1 MNLVT
6 TLDLCWLHYY
16 VIFDDLSEINKNI
29 KKKTENRFI
38 DNFRSMSTSLSC
50 LVDDLSE
57 INKKES
63 ESGNKF
69 IDNIRSMLTSLSCL
83 LDDLSEINRKIS
95 LIELIEKFPITYQL
109 WNKDHNKFMLLLR
122 KGIYSYEY
130 MDSWQRFDEESLP
143 DKEYFYSE
151 LNNEGI
157 TDEEYE
163 HAQKVWKVFKIK
175 NLGMYH
181 DLYVQ
186 GDTSLLAEVF
196 EILEINA

>member
-16 VIFDDLSEINKNI
+16 VMFDDLSEINKKI

-63 ESGNKF
+63 ESENKS

>member
-1 MNLVT
+1 MIYLR
-6 TLDLCWLHYY
+6 L
-16 VIFDDLSEINKNI
+16 IKKK

-63 ESGNKF
+63 ESENKF

-109 WNKDHNKFMLLLR
+109 CNKDHNKFMLLLR

>member
-1 MNLVT
+1 MNLLT
-6 TLDLCWLHYY
+6 TLDLRWLHYY
-16 VIFDDLSEINKNI
+16 VMFDDLSEINKKI
-29 KKKTENRFI
+29 KKKTENRFT

>member
-1 MNLVT
+1 MNLLT

-16 VIFDDLSEINKNI
+16 VMFDDLSEINKKI

>member
-63 ESGNKF
+63 ESENKF

>member
-1 MNLVT
+1 MNLLT

-16 VIFDDLSEINKNI
+16 VMFDDLSEINKKI
-29 KKKTENRFI
+29 KKKTENRFT

-63 ESGNKF
+63 ESENKF

-95 LIELIEKFPITYQL
+95 LIELIEKFPITYHL

>member
-16 VIFDDLSEINKNI
+16 VMFDDLSEINKKI

-63 ESGNKF
+63 ESENKF

>member
-16 VIFDDLSEINKNI
+16 VMFDDLSEINKKI

-63 ESGNKF
+63 ESENKF

-109 WNKDHNKFMLLLR
+109 CNKDHNKFMLLLR

>member
-1 MNLVT
+1 MNLLT
-6 TLDLCWLHYY
+6 TLDLRWLHYY
-16 VIFDDLSEINKNI
+16 VMFDDLSEINKKI

-63 ESGNKF
+63 ESENKF

-109 WNKDHNKFMLLLR
+109 CNKDHNKFMLLLR

>member
-1 MNLVT
+1 MNLLT

-16 VIFDDLSEINKNI
+16 VMFDDLSEINKKI

-57 INKKES
+57 INKTES

>member
-16 VIFDDLSEINKNI
+16 VMFDDLSEINKKI

>member
-1 MNLVT
+1 MNLLT
-6 TLDLCWLHYY
+6 TLDLRWLHYY
-16 VIFDDLSEINKNI
+16 VMFDDLSEINKKI

-109 WNKDHNKFMLLLR
+109 CNKDHNKFMLLLR

>member
-38 DNFRSMSTSLSC
+38 DNFRSMSTSLTC

-109 WNKDHNKFMLLLR
+109 CNKDHNKFMLLLR

>member
-16 VIFDDLSEINKNI
+16 VMFDDLSEINKKI

-63 ESGNKF
+63 ESENKF

-186 GDTSLLAEVF
+186 GDTSLLAELF
-196 EILEINA
+196 EILEINS

>member
-16 VIFDDLSEINKNI
+16 VMFDDLSEINKKI

-109 WNKDHNKFMLLLR
+109 CNKDHNKFMLLLR

>member
-1 MNLVT
+1 MNLLT

-16 VIFDDLSEINKNI
+16 VMFDDLSEINKKI
-29 KKKTENRFI
+29 KKKTENRFT

-63 ESGNKF
+63 ESENKF

-109 WNKDHNKFMLLLR
+109 CNKDHNKFMLLLR

>member
-16 VIFDDLSEINKNI
+16 VIFDDLSEINKKI

-63 ESGNKF
+63 ESENKF

>member
-16 VIFDDLSEINKNI
+16 VIFDDLSEINKKI

-63 ESGNKF
+63 ESENKF

-95 LIELIEKFPITYQL
+95 LIELIGKFPITYQL
-109 WNKDHNKFMLLLR
+109 CNKDHNKFMLLLR

-130 MDSWQRFDEESLP
+130 MDSWQRFDEKSLP

>member
-1 MNLVT
+1 MNLLT
-6 TLDLCWLHYY
+6 TLDLRWLHYY
-16 VIFDDLSEINKNI
+16 VMFDDLSEINKKI

-63 ESGNKF
+63 ESENKF

-130 MDSWQRFDEESLP
+130 MDSWQRSDEESLP

>member
-1 MNLVT
+1 MNLLT

-16 VIFDDLSEINKNI
+16 VMFDDLSEINKKI
-29 KKKTENRFI
+29 KKKTEHRFT

-63 ESGNKF
+63 ESENKF

>member
-16 VIFDDLSEINKNI
+16 VMFDDLSEINKKK

-63 ESGNKF
+63 ESENKF

-109 WNKDHNKFMLLLR
+109 CNKDHNKFMLLLR

>member
-1 MNLVT
+1 MNLLT
-6 TLDLCWLHYY
+6 TLDLRWLHYY
-16 VIFDDLSEINKNI
+16 VIFDDLSEINKKI

-63 ESGNKF
+63 ESENKF

>member
-63 ESGNKF
+63 ESENKF

-109 WNKDHNKFMLLLR
+109 CNKDHNKFMLLLR

>member
-1 MNLVT
+1 MNLLT

-16 VIFDDLSEINKNI
+16 VMFDDLSEINKKI

-63 ESGNKF
+63 ESENKF

-130 MDSWQRFDEESLP
+130 MDSWQRFDEKSLP

>member
-1 MNLVT
+1 MNLLT

-16 VIFDDLSEINKNI
+16 VMFDDLSEINKKI

-63 ESGNKF
+63 ESENKF
-69 IDNIRSMLTSLSCL
+69 IDNIKSMLTSLSCL

>member
-1 MNLVT
+1 MNLLT

-16 VIFDDLSEINKNI
+16 VMFDDLSEINKKI

-63 ESGNKF
+63 ESENKF

>member
-16 VIFDDLSEINKNI
+16 VIFDDLSEINKKI

-63 ESGNKF
+63 ESENKF

-109 WNKDHNKFMLLLR
+109 CNKDHNKFMLLLR

>member
-1 MNLVT
+1 MNLLT

-16 VIFDDLSEINKNI
+16 VMFDDLSEINKKI
-29 KKKTENRFI
+29 KKKTENRFT

-63 ESGNKF
+63 ESENKF

>member
-1 MNLVT
+1 MNLLT

-16 VIFDDLSEINKNI
+16 VMFDDLSEINKKI

-63 ESGNKF
+63 ESENKF

-109 WNKDHNKFMLLLR
+109 CNKDHNKFMLLLR

>member
-1 MNLVT
+1 MNLLT
-6 TLDLCWLHYY
+6 TLDLRWLHYY
-16 VIFDDLSEINKNI
+16 VMFDDLSEINKKI